1 MLLRERL
8 HTHMRNPKFLA
19 CGLLLLGLGAAF
31 GQDGGLTGP
40 VSGMVFDADSRSLR
54 PVVGVPG
61 AAYLG
66 QPAVSGLDWASVAP
80 NGRAA
85 LVLAN
90 AQLRLL
96 RWSSDGTSRADI
108 IVEEAQTPGRVAW
121 SADSS
126 AVAVYENSGRLR
138 VWRTRTA
145 QPAGDFDPSLLSG
158 RISALA
164 VENSGAVV
172 LGVEDATAGGVFRVS
187 PGATPVMVAAMASPG
202 AMAFARN
209 GRDLFVADRATRRV
223 IEIRGYRASAAP
235 IPLADETSGV
245 VEPAAMAVSENGTR
259 LFLADRGK
267 NTVGIYDLTTRTLAG
282 EIALDFAPVSL
293 EPLSGQSLYLLKGG
307 GGGEPFQVL
316 SAGREPAV
324 YFVPAER
331 LALEE
336 R

>member
-8 HTHMRNPKFLA
+8 HNHMRNPKFLA
-19 CGLLLLGLGAAF
+19 CGLLLFALGAAF
-31 GQDGGLTGP
+31 GQNGGLTGP
-40 VSGMVFDADSRSLR
+40 VSGMVFDAESRAVR

-66 QPAVSGLDWASVAP
+66 QPAVSDLDWASVAP

-96 RWSSDGTSRADI
+96 RWVPDGSALAEI
-108 IVEEAQTPGRVAW
+108 IAEEAQTPGRVVW

-126 AVAVYENSGRLR
+126 TVAVYENSGRLR
-138 VWRTRTA
+138 VWPAQTA
-145 QPAGDFDPSLLSG
+145 QPAGDVDLSLLSG
-158 RISALA
+158 RVSALA
-164 VENSGAVV
+164 VEKSGTVV
-172 LGVEDATAGGVFRVS
+172 LGMEDATAGGVFRVS
-187 PGATPVMVAAMASPG
+187 PGRTPVLVSAMASPG

-209 GRDLFVADRATRRV
+209 GQDLFVADRATRRV
-223 IEIRGYRASAAP
+223 IEIRSYRALAAP
-235 IPLADETSGV
+235 IPLADETSGI
-245 VEPAAMAVSENGTR
+245 VEPAAMAMSEDGTR
-259 LFLADRGK
+259 LFLVDKGR
-267 NTVGIYDLTTRTLAG
+267 NTVGIYDLTTRSLAG
-282 EIALDFAPVSL
+282 EIALDFVPVSL
-293 EPLSGQSLYLLKGG
+293 EPLSGHSLYLLKGG

-331 LALEE
+331 LVLEE